1 MKKNLIILFLVVLL
15 SACTN
20 TGPSSEPTGS
30 QPAEGADTAALEQL
44 QQENA
49 KLQEQLEQGEEADK
63 AVAGAL
69 RETLNMTFRL
79 ITAMDDKDYDYI
91 TSVSSTNVE
100 VSQEKN
106 MLIVRN
112 EQAPTDAPTEVA
124 LLNGLELAE
133 LEFRGFEQTDE
144 SHAVLFMAR
153 VSTTEGA
160 EGNAALNF
168 QFIRSGDGAW
178 QFDGLLTN

>member
-1 MKKNLIILFLVVLL
+1 MKKNLIMLILVVLL
-15 SACTN
+15 SACSN
-20 TGPSSEPTGS
+20 AGSSSEPTGS

-44 QQENA
+44 QQDNA
-49 KLQEQLEQGEEADK
+49 MLQEQLEQSKEADK
-63 AVAGAL
+63 AVDGAL

-91 TSVSSTNVE
+91 ASVSSSNVE
-100 VSQEKN
+100 VSQDKN
-106 MLIVRN
+106 MLIIRN
-112 EQAPTDAPTEVA
+112 EQAPTEAPTEVA
-124 LLNGLELAE
+124 LLSGLGLAE

-144 SHAVLFMAR
+144 NHAVLFMAR
-153 VSTTEGA
+153 VSTTKGA

-168 QFIRSGDGAW
+168 QFVRSGDGAW

>member
-1 MKKNLIILFLVVLL
+1 MKKNLIMLFLVVLL
-15 SACTN
+15 SACSN
-20 TGPSSEPTGS
+20 AGPSSESTGS
-30 QPAEGADTAALEQL
+30 QPAEGTDTAALEQL
-44 QQENA
+44 QQDNA
-49 KLQEQLEQGEEADK
+49 KLQEQLEQSKEADK
-63 AVAGAL
+63 AVDGVL

-91 TSVSSTNVE
+91 ASVSSSNVE
-100 VSQEKN
+100 VSQDKN

-112 EQAPTDAPTEVA
+112 EQAEAPTEVA
-124 LLNGLELAE
+124 LLSGLGLAE

-153 VSTTEGA
+153 VSTTEGS

-168 QFIRSGDGAW
+168 QFVRSGGGAW